1 MDEKDI
7 SKIHPQLEAAIQLL
21 ASSRRDLEYELLLM
35 RLDDHEQRIAAL
47 EKKGEE

>member
-7 SKIHPQLEAAIQLL
+7 SQIHPRLAAALELL

-35 RLDDHEQRIAAL
+35 RLDDHERRITAL
-47 EKKGEE
+47 EKKDE